1 MVLKVKLVDTFDST
15 DFYVST
21 HDKYTQICQDL
32 SLQTSQLIQNC
43 KQMKDVGAP
52 CQSKEERDR
61 LLMSIKMNL
70 PGNNPAVL

>member
-52 CQSKEERDR
+52 CQSKE
-61 LLMSIKMNL
+61 
-70 PGNNPAVL
+70 